1 MAEFLGARHQAGW
14 SSPGGCLRRHSLPGI
29 GWIRVRVGRKVE
41 DMEYRQ
47 LGSSGLRVSTLTLGT
62 MTFGGRGGFSAVGAT
77 DVEGARRQVDLC
89 LDAGVNLIDTAD
101 VYSGGLAEEITGAVI
116 KGRRD
121 SLLLSTKVRMSM
133 GQGPNDAGLSRQHI
147 IAGCEASL
155 RRLGTDHIDI
165 YHVHEWD
172 GQTRLE
178 ETLSALNSLVD
189 AGKVR
194 YLAASNYAGW
204 QLMKALAVADAHG
217 YERFA
222 AQQIYYSLESRDAEL
237 ELVPLSVD
245 QGLGLLVWSPLAGGL
260 VSGKYRRNA
269 SPSEGTRQ
277 VSGTWHEPPVRDQE
291 KLYDTV
297 EVLVDVAA
305 AHGASPAQVALAWL
319 LGRPAVTSLIIG
331 ARTDEQLRDNLGAA
345 SLSLTAD
352 ETGALDKVSAPDLIY
367 PHWHQLATSADRLGP
382 PDLALLARHLPRS

>member
-1 MAEFLGARHQAGW
+1 
-14 SSPGGCLRRHSLPGI
+14 
-29 GWIRVRVGRKVE
+29 
-41 DMEYRQ
+41 MEYRQ
-47 LGSSGLRVSTLTLGT
+47 LGRSGLRVSTLTLGT
-62 MTFGGRGGFSAVGAT
+62 MTFGGRGGFRAVGAT
-77 DVEGARRQVDLC
+77 DVVAARRQVDLC

-101 VYSGGLAEEITGAVI
+101 VYSGGLAEEITGEVI
-116 KGRRD
+116 TGRRD
-121 SLLLSTKVRMSM
+121 SLLVSTKVRMSM
-133 GQGPNDAGLSRQHI
+133 GGGPNDAGLSRQHI
-147 IAGCEASL
+147 VAGCEASL

-245 QGLGLLVWSPLAGGL
+245 QGLGILIWSPLAGGL

-277 VSGTWHEPPVRDQE
+277 LSGTWHEPPVRDQE

-297 EVLVDVAA
+297 DVLVDIAA
-305 AHGASPAQVALAWL
+305 AHSVSGHRASPAQVALAWL

-331 ARTDEQLRDNLGAA
+331 ARTDEQLSDNLGAA
-345 SLSLTAD
+345 DLALTAD
-352 ETGALDKVSAPDLIY
+352 EREALDKVSAPELLY
-367 PHWHQLATSADRLGP
+367 PHWHQLATSRDRLGP
-382 PDLALLARHLPRS
+382 ADLTLLGQHFRSS

>member
-1 MAEFLGARHQAGW
+1 
-14 SSPGGCLRRHSLPGI
+14 
-29 GWIRVRVGRKVE
+29 
-41 DMEYRQ
+41 MEYRQ
-47 LGSSGLRVSTLTLGT
+47 LGHSGLRISALTLGT

-77 DVEGARRQVDLC
+77 DIDGARRQVDIC

-101 VYSGGLAEEITGAVI
+101 VYSGGLAEEITGEVI

-121 SLLLSTKVRMSM
+121 TLLLSTKVRMTM
-133 GQGPNDAGLSRQHI
+133 GDGPNDAGLSRQHI

-178 ETLSALNSLVD
+178 ETLSALNSLVS

-204 QLMKALAVADAHG
+204 QLMKALAVADSHG
-217 YERFA
+217 FERFA
-222 AQQIYYSLESRDAEL
+222 AQQVYYSLEARDAEY
-237 ELVPLSVD
+237 ELVPLAVD
-245 QGLGLLVWSPLAGGL
+245 QGLGILVWSPLAGGL
-260 VSGKYRRNA
+260 LSGKYRRDG
-269 SPSEGTRQ
+269 SPESGTRQ
-277 VSGTWHEPPVRDQE
+277 VSGTWNEPPVRTRE

-297 EVLVDVAA
+297 EILVDIAG

-319 LGRPAVTSLIIG
+319 LGRPAVTSVIIG
-331 ARTDEQLRDNLGAA
+331 ARTDEQLIDNLGGA
-345 SLSLTAD
+345 SLLLSTD
-352 ETGALDKVSAPDLIY
+352 ERAALDKVSAPELIY
-367 PHWHQLATSADRLGP
+367 PYWHQLNTAADRLGP
-382 PDLALLARHLPRS
+382 ADLALLAQHLPGDE